1 METSG
6 TTAENSCPHE
16 VSLQGRSLEANKVP
30 PSVKGAVLHS
40 RCLSAY
46 EKSEFVWFVDQVRRY
61 EWSPAFGR
69 FEKPAHDITWN
80 YTFHWNERIHI
91 AEKRAEETAVEPE
104 PIELVVLT
112 ALHHLQGIM
121 IAGPSEEVNLP
132 PSSTDRLLYIAYMAT
147 APWNRE
153 PFLPPLGLVPSSLK
167 GVGKALV
174 KQAVCLSR
182 QLGYGGRI
190 GLRAMGRSAAFYRKI
205 GMARVKGKVKCSEYP
220 GDPWFELTEQGAE
233 ALLPPSP

>member
-1 METSG
+1 
-6 TTAENSCPHE
+6 
-16 VSLQGRSLEANKVP
+16 
-30 PSVKGAVLHS
+30 
-40 RCLSAY
+40 
-46 EKSEFVWFVDQVRRY
+46 VWFVDQVRRY
-61 EWSPAFGR
+61 EWFPAFVR
-69 FEKPAHDITWN
+69 LPKPVHDITWN
-80 YTFHWNERIHI
+80 YTFHWNERVLI
-91 AEKRAEETAVEPE
+91 AEKRAEQKGVEPE

-112 ALHHLQGIM
+112 ALHRLQGIM

-153 PFLPPLGLVPSSLK
+153 PFLAPEGLVPSSLK

-174 KQAVCLSR
+174 RQAICLSR

-190 GLRAMGRSAAFYRKI
+190 GLRAMGGSAAFYRKI
-205 GMARVKGKVKCSEYP
+205 GMTRIKGKVKCAEFP

-233 ALLPPSP
+233 TLLPSSS